1 MGVRENHAPGLFCW
15 VDLLT
20 TDEVAAR
27 RFYEKL
33 FGWQYDARA
42 IGDDANYSLA
52 LRAGKRVAAIA
63 PLMADLRER
72 GVPPHWQSYINV
84 ENVDAMVERARA
96 YGGKTFCD
104 PFDVFDAGRMCTV
117 VDPTGAAVNFWQ
129 AGKSIGAEWV
139 NDPGSF
145 GWNELGTRD
154 LPRAKEFWGAVMG
167 WTFEEQMLGSAPYY
181 VIKNGSR
188 MNGGMHDIT
197 NKVPDFVPAHWNV
210 YFTVAEL
217 EASLKIVTEQGGKVL
232 VPPVSIGVGR
242 IAVISDPTGATLTL
256 YEGRVEE

>member
-1 MGVRENHAPGLFCW
+1 
-15 VDLLT
+15 
-20 TDEVAAR
+20 
-27 RFYEKL
+27 
-33 FGWQYDARA
+33 
-42 IGDDANYSLA
+42 
-52 LRAGKRVAAIA
+52 
-63 PLMADLRER
+63 
-72 GVPPHWQSYINV
+72 
-84 ENVDAMVERARA
+84 
-96 YGGKTFCD
+96 
-104 PFDVFDAGRMCTV
+104 
-117 VDPTGAAVNFWQ
+117 
-129 AGKSIGAEWV
+129 
-139 NDPGSF
+139 
-145 GWNELGTRD
+145 
-154 LPRAKEFWGAVMG
+154 
-167 WTFEEQMLGSAPYY
+167 MLGSAPYY